1 MLLLFVVAQ
10 DVILFHRI
18 VYYKLGAFG
27 KCYIGMIL
35 ERKDSVGLYILF
47 FCEGVL
53 IVIFY

>member
-27 KCYIGMIL
+27 KCYICALLRGRTVL
-35 ERKDSVGLYILF
+35 GLRFLF
-47 FCEGVL
+47 FCKGDL